1 MRFRMKSGQKPVVMG
16 VVRVPEHPEY
26 FEPPEQ
32 YRAAFEHLSQ
42 PGGPVEK
49 APYAAAGGPR
59 RAPTGAQPRPP
70 AEVRRRLIL
79 WAGPLTLF
87 VWSLGMLY
95 MGFMMG

>member
-49 APYAAAGGPR
+49 APYAAARDLDGTL
-59 RAPTGAQPRPP
+59 APADPAARPP
-70 AEVRRRLIL
+70 ERNRGRPPKSGGA
-79 WAGPLTLF
+79 
-87 VWSLGMLY
+87 
-95 MGFMMG
+95 